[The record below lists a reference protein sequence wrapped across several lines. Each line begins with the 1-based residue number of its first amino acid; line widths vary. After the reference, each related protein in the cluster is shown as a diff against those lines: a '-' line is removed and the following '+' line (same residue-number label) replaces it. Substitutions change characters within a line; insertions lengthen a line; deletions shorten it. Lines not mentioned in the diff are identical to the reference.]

1 MIVSLRYCSLYL
13 LFFTLLTAKAI
24 AQEMKFS
31 DPVLLSPL
39 INTANEEVNPLL
51 SWDGKNLYF
60 VRAFYPQNKGGKGAG
75 TDVWVSQLDNQAN
88 WMMPTNKFRW
98 NNKLNNAVVGVRKDD
113 KVVYL
118 LNSYNNKSGI
128 AFSKYLNGDWTTP
141 EVISIPNIEKL
152 DFVGFYMNPSFSILL
167 ISMVK
172 DDSYGKEDL
181 YVSVKDSLDVWSTPL
196 NLGSTINTSG
206 FEIAPFLSEDGKRL
220 YFTSDG
226 HKGFGGADIFMAERL
241 HDSWTTWSRPRNL
254 GNKVNSEKFDSYFSV
269 HDSTCF
275 FVSNRSSEFSDI
287 YQSRMEKVKK
297 VDLKD
302 SVNRIIEEA
311 KKLLG
316 EIDTAPTSIETI
328 EFPVNSFTL
337 NASLKNQIK
346 KWISRFDVK
355 LVSNIELLNSKV
367 QMSFEQINEVTN
379 YLVSIGIS
387 KSKIKNISNSK
398 TTPKIKGTMEI
409 RIYLKKN

>member
-1 MIVSLRYCSLYL
+1 MIVSIKYYSLYL
-13 LFFTLLTAKAI
+13 LFFTLLTAKTI

-75 TDVWVSQLDNQAN
+75 TDVWVSQLDNQGN

-152 DFVGFYMNPSFSILL
+152 DFVGFYMNPSFSVLL

-172 DDSYGKEDL
+172 DDSFGKEDL

-206 FEIAPFLSEDGKRL
+206 FEIAPFLSEDGKKL

-254 GNKVNSEKFDSYFSV
+254 GNKVNSEKFDSYFSI

-337 NASLKNQIK
+337 NASLRNQIK

-355 LVSNIELLNSKV
+355 SLSNIELLNSKV

-379 YLVSIGIS
+379 YLVSIGIT

-398 TTPKIKGTMEI
+398 ITPKIKGTMEI